1 MKVAT
6 FSLEI
11 FRQTDGELLD
21 EGGHVL
27 VGDDFALEF
36 LDAEGAF
43 GNGDLQVVLDL
54 DLAAQAPA
62 FLDLLAGE
70 EAGLGG
76 EDGSAAFEDLQ
87 LALSAV
93 GLTAAGG
100 RKEDAVVG
108 EGVHQVAA
116 GSDFQFL
123 GAAVDGDLDG
133 TGRGE
138 RGLDPEEK
146 SHENQR
152 DDGHH
157 DDGEKKCICHSA
169 FLRIKGLHP

>member
-6 FSLEI
+6 FSLEMTSHSSFLTLRALSGTAI
-11 FRQTDGELLD
+11 WRLSLTLTWQPRRQPSLICLREKKP
-21 EGGHVL
+21 V
-27 VGDDFALEF
+27 
-36 LDAEGAF
+36 
-43 GNGDLQVVLDL
+43 
-54 DLAAQAPA
+54 
-62 FLDLLAGE
+62 

-76 EDGSAAFEDLQ
+76 EDGAAAVEDLE
-87 LALSAV
+87 LALAAV
-93 GLTAAGG
+93 GLAAAGG
-100 RKEDAVVG
+100 GEEDAVVG